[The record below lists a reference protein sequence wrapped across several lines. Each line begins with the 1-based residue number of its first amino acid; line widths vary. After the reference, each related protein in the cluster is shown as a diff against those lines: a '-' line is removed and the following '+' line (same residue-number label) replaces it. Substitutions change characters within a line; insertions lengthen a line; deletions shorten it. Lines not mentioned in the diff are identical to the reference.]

1 MWTPRNP
8 RWVKL
13 CIYQSVGCFS
23 FCQDLRTV
31 TVMLCDGLFWVFS
44 GDQGDTILVVTIIAL
59 SHKIQSSIWLLCSR
73 KKWQYG
79 IWKPSWRNLRAN
91 LKKGKPH
98 FRNQSEKFIWECLG
112 VEILNV
118 FAHFLIN
125 KISIKKFE
133 IWSVWLGCFQYF
145 RFQSILR
152 GCKTR
157 SLFIN
162 IAVSF
167 SFLELSQ

>member
-1 MWTPRNP
+1 MLRSP

-13 CIYQSVGCFS
+13 CIYPSVGCFS

-31 TVMLCDGLFWVFS
+31 RVMLCDGLFWVFS
-44 GDQGDTILVVTIIAL
+44 GDQGDTILVVTITAL

-79 IWKPSWRNLRAN
+79 IWRPSWRNLKAN

-98 FRNQSEKFIWECLG
+98 FRNQSERFIWEHLG
-112 VEILNV
+112 VGILSG
-118 FAHFLIN
+118 FTHFLIN
-125 KISIKKFE
+125 KVSIKKFE
-133 IWSVWLGCFQYF
+133 IWLVWLGCFQSF
-145 RFQSILR
+145 RFPSVLR
-152 GCKTR
+152 GCKTM

-162 IAVSF
+162 ILVLL
-167 SFLELSQ
+167 SFLEPSQ